1 MQRPESRPESLRPPP
16 SRRPRPKPPRSRR
29 WIVAAILAIVGI
41 GLPATLLLLRRHQFD
56 PSREEKADEFVKNVV
71 SGTNPSPGDPSKT
84 GYAAAYEMLTDARRE
99 AMPFD
104 VFFED
109 WSRLLASKGFIVDSV
124 RTSDPR
130 VADRRI
136 DSGVVKYVLFLGLEN
151 QEHATLETV
160 ELKLNMTF
168 NWNLS
173 RYEVSE
179 MSRTNV
185 PNPRATR

>member
-1 MQRPESRPESLRPPP
+1 MQRPESLRPPP
-16 SRRPRPKPPRSRR
+16 SRRPRAKPPRSRR
-29 WIVAAILAIVGI
+29 WILAVLLAVVGI
-41 GLPATLLLLRRHQFD
+41 GLPATLLLLKRHHFD
-56 PSREEKADEFVKNVV
+56 PSREEKADEFVKNVA
-71 SGTNPSPGDPSKT
+71 SGTSPSPGDPSKT
-84 GYAAAYEMLTDARRE
+84 GYEAAYEMLTEARRD

-109 WSRLLASKGFIVDSV
+109 WSRLVASKGFIIDSV

-130 VADRRI
+130 AAERRM
-136 DSGVVKYVLFLGLEN
+136 DSGVVKYILFLGLEN

-168 NWNLS
+168 NWKLT

-179 MSRTNV
+179 MTRTPV
-185 PNPRATR
+185 QNPRATR

>member
-1 MQRPESRPESLRPPP
+1 MQRPESLRPPP
-16 SRRPRPKPPRSRR
+16 SRRPRAKPPRSRR
-29 WIVAAILAIVGI
+29 WILATLLAIVGI
-41 GLPATLLLLRRHQFD
+41 GLPATLLLLKRHNFD
-56 PSREEKADEFVKNVV
+56 PSREDKADEFVKNVV
-71 SGTNPSPGDPSKT
+71 AGTGPAPGDPSKT
-84 GYAAAYEMLTDARRE
+84 GYAAAYEMLTDARRD
-99 AMPFD
+99 ATPFD

-109 WSRLLASKGFIVDSV
+109 WSRLLASKGFIIDYV

-130 VADRRI
+130 AVDRRTE
-136 DSGVVKYVLFLGLEN
+136 SGIVKYVLFLGLEN

-168 NWNLS
+168 NWKQS

-179 MSRTNV
+179 MGRMNV